1 MEENKKEAEAMEE
14 EKKEE
19 GLKTEKDI
27 IEALNKKIS
36 DYEAKLEKSI
46 EQNKRL
52 YELLKNGNEKMEKME
67 KITNGDIDEK
77 EELEKK
83 EKQKKLYDKILKDIK
98 ERVNLNG

>member
-52 YELLKNGNEKMEKME
+52 YELLKNGNEKKEKME

>member
-27 IEALNKKIS
+27 IEALKKKVN
-36 DYEAKLEKSI
+36 DYETQLEKSI

-52 YELLKNGNEKMEKME
+52 YELLKNGQDLDKIE

-83 EKQKKLYDKILKDIK
+83 EQQKKLCDKILKEIK

>member
-36 DYEAKLEKSI
+36 DYETQLEKSI

-52 YELLKNGNEKMEKME
+52 YELLKNGQDLDKIE

-83 EKQKKLYDKILKDIK
+83 EQQKKLYDKILKDIK

>member
-1 MEENKKEAEAMEE
+1 MEENKKEAEKMKE

-83 EKQKKLYDKILKDIK
+83 EQQKKLYDKILKDIK